1 MIVFPCEGDRLQK
14 NNRLKMYCVR
24 FATFFPETPRFGN
37 LSPGGIGV
45 GQLKPS
51 SLEYL
56 RIFPRPVEEISF
68 LGGDGIKIA
77 KIV

>member
-1 MIVFPCEGDRLQK
+1 MIGFPCEADRLQK

-24 FATFFPETPRFGN
+24 FATFLPETTRFGN
-37 LSPGGIGV
+37 LSPGGMGA

-56 RIFPRPVEEISF
+56 RIFPRPGEEIGF

>member
-1 MIVFPCEGDRLQK
+1 MG
-14 NNRLKMYCVR
+14 
-24 FATFFPETPRFGN
+24 A
-37 LSPGGIGV
+37 

-56 RIFPRPVEEISF
+56 RIFPRPGEEIGF